1 MSWSLR
7 WENHWSGRAQDSA
20 RASSGQP
27 RTASSQ
33 TDTDI
38 PSAPAIAA
46 AHAALARIAQGDHPA
61 TPLTEPAS

>member
-20 RASSGQP
+20 RASSGRT
-27 RTASSQ
+27 RTASAQ
-33 TDTDI
+33 ADTDI

-46 AHAALARIAQGDHPA
+46 AHAALARITQEDHPA
-61 TPLTEPAS
+61 AIMAEPAP

>member
-20 RASSGQP
+20 KASSHRD
-27 RTASSQ
+27 RTAAPQ
-33 TDTDI
+33 ADIDI

-46 AHAALARIAQGDHPA
+46 AHAALARIAQDDHQA
-61 TPLTEPAS
+61 GTQTEPAS